1 MEVPF
6 NSIKEKLGE
15 LGNFFGTVINY
26 LNPLSE
32 KFFLKDFFTFIGN
45 ALSYINPFDENFIFK
60 EFFSNFFSWFNP
72 FSDNFILKK
81 LWTLLG
87 NIISYIN
94 PFDDNFLGKK
104 IIELLGNLLN
114 SLFVPTNNPFN
125 DLSNKFNEKFAFIE
139 QIKTFVNS
147 FLGNSN
153 YGDKTPA
160 FEMTWH
166 GVTFALIDFSLFL
179 QYRNWLHGI
188 ILAIA
193 WVIFIFKTY
202 KKLPSIIGGFSQ

>member
-1 MEVPF
+1 MEIPF
-6 NSIKEKLGE
+6 NTIKEKLE
-15 LGNFFGTVINY
+15 NIGNFFDKLIDYINPFSD
-26 LNPLSE
+26 NW
-32 KFFLKDFFTFIGN
+32 FLKDFFSFIKS
-45 ALSYINPFDENFIFK
+45 ALGYINPFDDNFIFK
-60 EFFSNFFSWFNP
+60 DFFTNFFSWFNP

-81 LWTLLG
+81 LWDFLS

-94 PFDDNFLGKK
+94 PFDENFLGRK
-104 IIELLGNLLN
+104 IIELLSDLLKA
-114 SLFVPTNNPFN
+114 LFVPENNPFSE
-125 DLSNKFNEKFAFIE
+125 LKNKFDEKFAFIE

-153 YGDKTPA
+153 YGDKTPS

-166 GVTFALIDFSLFL
+166 DVTFALIDFSLFL
-179 QYRNWLHGI
+179 QYRTWLHGI
-188 ILAIA
+188 ILSIA